1 LPRMVLCPYVLC
13 LVPRMPHTGR
23 VPHRPEWKGPRVQ
36 VNVMLSPEARKMLR
50 ALVRRKKLPQSDVV
64 EALIRGEYG
73 KG

>member
-1 LPRMVLCPYVLC
+1 
-13 LVPRMPHTGR
+13 
-23 VPHRPEWKGPRVQ
+23 
-36 VNVMLSPEARKMLR
+36 MLSPEARKMLR